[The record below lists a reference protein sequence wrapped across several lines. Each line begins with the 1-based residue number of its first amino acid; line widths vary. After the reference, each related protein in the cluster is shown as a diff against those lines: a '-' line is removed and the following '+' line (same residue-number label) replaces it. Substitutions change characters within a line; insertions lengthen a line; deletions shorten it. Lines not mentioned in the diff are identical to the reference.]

1 MRTVRRK
8 KTPVVRRVVLCVAVA
23 CSVLVG
29 VRVVAQSSGAASAP
43 SAAASAASAPRSG
56 IVNGDAARRRAKAPA
71 GAASGAG
78 LESLKPV
85 EVGPPIILYAGEVQV
100 INRADVL
107 RLAIGKGS
115 LVNATVVDDRQVVLI
130 GEAPGE
136 TTLHTWLKN
145 GRQIRQSVV
154 VHSGH
159 TGRLADDLTA
169 MLSRI
174 PGIQVRQVADKVFI
188 EGRYPNAEA
197 AAQVKAIAASFPSVV
212 NLVPERALEGAAL
225 LPQRMIQ
232 LDLRVIEVRKRALEQ
247 LGIKWAGSA
256 NGPTFATSALGY
268 SNTPWRPTDHTGY
281 PQVNTGNPVATFF
294 GLATQI
300 TSALQFL
307 EETGDSWTIAEPR
320 LSCRS
325 GGLSKF
331 VAGGEVPIPVSTGLG
346 QTSVTYKQYGVV
358 IEFKPVADEHGQIET
373 GIKIEV
379 SEPDTRNSNQGF
391 VAFTTNRT
399 ETEVA
404 LKQNE
409 PLVIS
414 GLLRRTGAKSL
425 DGIPGLG
432 KLPVLGNL
440 FSSREFRNEQT
451 ELLVVVTPRIVD
463 PASETNQAG
472 VEQGKRQAAAIDA
485 MIKSR
490 LAE

>member
-1 MRTVRRK
+1 MR
-8 KTPVVRRVVLCVAVA
+8 
-23 CSVLVG
+23 VG
-29 VRVVAQSSGAASAP
+29 RTAALPAFFALAAMAGGAFAQSSVASTQPNSGAASRVAP
-43 SAAASAASAPRSG
+43 TPTIVNAPASSQRRERPATLRSG
-56 IVNGDAARRRAKAPA
+56 GDQ
-71 GAASGAG
+71 
-78 LESLKPV
+78 LKPV
-85 EVGPPIILYAGEVQV
+85 EAGSPIVLYAGEVQV

-115 LVNATVVDDRQVVLI
+115 LVNATVVDDRQIVLI
-130 GEAPGE
+130 GEAAGE

-154 VHSGH
+154 VHAGH
-159 TGRLADDLTA
+159 TGRLVEDLSVTLA
-169 MLSRI
+169 KI

-197 AAQVKAIAASFPSVV
+197 AAQVKAIAATFPSVV
-212 NLVPERALEGAAL
+212 NLVPERPLEGAL
-225 LPQRMIQ
+225 LMPQRMIH

-256 NGPTFATSALGY
+256 NGPTFATSALGF
-268 SNTPWRPTDHTGY
+268 SNTPWRPADHSGFA
-281 PQVNTGNPVATFF
+281 PVNTLNPVTSFL

-325 GGLSKF
+325 GGQSKF

-358 IEFKPVADEHGQIET
+358 IEFKPVADETGQIET

-399 ETEVA
+399 ETEVS

-414 GLLRRTGAKSL
+414 GLLRRTGSKGL

-432 KLPVLGNL
+432 SLPVLGNL
-440 FSSREFRNEQT
+440 FSSREYRNEQT
-451 ELLVVVTPRIVD
+451 ELLVIVTPRIVD
-463 PASETNQAG
+463 SASEVNQAG
-472 VEQGKRQAAAIDA
+472 IERGKKKAEAIESL
-485 MIKSR
+485 IRGR